1 MMIVFIMVPR
11 VAMSV
16 ANTRDSNLVRLM
28 MRGNL
33 LANQRWFRHEKNGN
47 FGGIDDLSQSVLR
60 YRFRG
65 LAFDIDL
72 GGFRVA
78 SSNVREYPTGRIGW
92 RSNDH
97 RDGKIIE
104 QQFPNVF
111 RVDLNGC
118 QPNTDALGCPHNGN
132 SQSIVRFRTN
142 VDQRVVESLLDLG
155 AFDWNI

>member
-1 MMIVFIMVPR
+1 MVMAFVMVPR
-11 VAMSV
+11 IAMNV
-16 ANTRDSNLVRLM
+16 ANARDSHLVRLM
-28 MRGNL
+28 MRCNL
-33 LANQRWFRHEKNGN
+33 LANQRWFRYEKNGN

-60 YRFRG
+60 YRFRV
-65 LAFDIDL
+65 LAFDIDP

-78 SSNVREYPTGRIGW
+78 SSNVREYPSGRIGW

-111 RVDLNGC
+111 RVDLNGS
-118 QPNTDALGCPHNGN
+118 QPNTDALGCTHHSN
-132 SQSIVRFRTN
+132 SQSIMRFRTD
-142 VDQRVVESLLDLG
+142 VDQRIAESLLDLG